1 MLNSPGIYFSEPRPA
16 TAEQGPSNKRRR
28 LTSTTNEYNAVL
40 NCGCTAISSSWI
52 GLGAIQSAQML
63 AAPSFPIFTPE
74 IAKGARLRFNKT
86 SRSKAGSAGASSAL
100 LSRSAKATRN
110 ATKARH
116 APISPPSSSSSASH
130 TSAATSIK
138 SLFRRAGFTHHTSK
152 MLEDPAI
159 LRYEDTRDIA
169 SRHGDAEELQ
179 CVPTIDTQD
188 VPQSP
193 VADSHPAVHH
203 VNDNLLTIPKPSR
216 LHKVTSRLSLR
227 ERITFTG
234 FPHPKSSRKKLFR
247 SPSMGHSLRHRDDPD
262 IAIPA
267 KSGAGLKS
275 RRLGTA
281 LPANFNVE
289 SCELSDEFCSRRK
302 IPGKAGK
309 PIGRGAT
316 AIVRT
321 MYRKGGSKTDLYA
334 VKEFRKCGRNEDK
347 VEYENMV
354 KSEFSIAKSLHHPN
368 IVETVR
374 LCKHSGRWNHVMEF
388 CEYGELFLLIK
399 QGYLR
404 DIDNLCFFKQLLR
417 GVAYLHQN
425 GIAHRDI
432 KPENLLVTSEGQ
444 LKITDFGVS
453 EVFSGIHPG
462 LRTATQTESD
472 QKQTKEVRKCSPGI
486 CGSIP
491 YSSPEVLAENGDYDP
506 RALDVWSCAIVCF
519 TLFVRGSP
527 WKAAKPEDPHYKKF
541 LSGWHKF
548 LLRNPDGIIT
558 ETESP
563 TCGRIFTTFPKKGLN
578 HLILKM
584 LHPDP
589 EIRISI
595 EDALNDRCIQT
606 IDCCSPDIE
615 HEAPQPIVQQ
625 TRMQSVYDVVTKDS
639 LRMARKKAH
648 RHLPPG
654 GKRRHGL

>member
-1 MLNSPGIYFSEPRPA
+1 MFNSPVVYFSEHRPS
-16 TAEQGPSNKRRR
+16 TADQGPSNKRRR
-28 LTSTTNEYNAVL
+28 LMPATDEHNSVL
-40 NCGCTAISSSWI
+40 NCGCTAFPSSWI
-52 GLGAIQSAQML
+52 SLGAIQSAQML
-63 AAPSFPIFTPE
+63 AAPSFPILTPE
-74 IAKGARLRFNKT
+74 ITSKGARLRFGKT
-86 SRSKAGSAGASSAL
+86 PRLKAGSTGTSSPLPSRPSTKSGQNRTKTRHTAAS
-100 LSRSAKATRN
+100 
-110 ATKARH
+110 
-116 APISPPSSSSSASH
+116 APSTSSSTSH
-130 TSAATSIK
+130 TSASTSIK
-138 SLFRRAGFTHHTSK
+138 SLFRRAGLTHHTAK
-152 MLEDPAI
+152 GLIVPDVHHETA
-159 LRYEDTRDIA
+159 RDTA
-169 SRHGDAEELQ
+169 SRHGYAQELEYISTRDILDAPPS
-179 CVPTIDTQD
+179 PTG
-188 VPQSP
+188 
-193 VADSHPAVHH
+193 DSHSAVHH
-203 VNDNLLTIPKPSR
+203 DNDISLTIRRPSR
-216 LHKVTSRLSLR
+216 LRKVTSRLSLR

-234 FPHPKSSRKKLFR
+234 FTHPKPSRKKLFR
-247 SPSMGHSLRHRDDPD
+247 SPSMGHSLRQRDDPD

-267 KSGAGLKS
+267 MFGAGLKS
-275 RRLGTA
+275 RRLGTT
-281 LPANFNVE
+281 LPANFNVD
-289 SCELSDEFCSRRK
+289 SCELSDEFCNRR
-302 IPGKAGK
+302 IMFGKSGK
-309 PIGRGAT
+309 QIGRGAT

-321 MYRKGGSKTDLYA
+321 MYRKGGSKNDIYA

-374 LCKHSGRWNHVMEF
+374 LCTHSGRWNHVMEF

-432 KPENLLVTSEGQ
+432 KPENLLVTSDGQ

-453 EVFSGIHPG
+453 EVFLGIHPG
-462 LRTATQTESD
+462 LRTVNQTEND
-472 QKQTKEVRKCSPGI
+472 PGQTKEVRKCPPGI

-491 YSSPEVLAENGDYDP
+491 YSSPEVLAESDYDP

-527 WKAAKPEDPHYKKF
+527 WKAAKPEDPHYRKF
-541 LSGWHKF
+541 LAGWHKF
-548 LLRNPDGIIT
+548 LLRNPNGVIT

-578 HLILKM
+578 QLVLKM

-589 EIRISI
+589 ETRISI
-595 EDALNDRCIQT
+595 EEALNDKCIQT

-615 HEAPQPIVQQ
+615 HETTQQ
-625 TRMQSVYDVVTKDS
+625 INQGTRMDTVFDVINKDS

-648 RHLPPG
+648 RHLPPEK
-654 GKRRHGL
+654 KRS